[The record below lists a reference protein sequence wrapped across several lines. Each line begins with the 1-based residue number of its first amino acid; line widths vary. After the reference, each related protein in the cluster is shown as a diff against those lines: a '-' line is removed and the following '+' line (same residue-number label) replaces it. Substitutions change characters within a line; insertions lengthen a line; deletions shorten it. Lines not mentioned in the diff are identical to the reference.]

1 MNELFFEGQCKRE
14 QSQARLSSAECSLS
28 SIFYQL
34 IQVAIGSR
42 VCLSHTPRADEWKQ
56 LYEMARKQSLVG
68 VCFAGV
74 QRLVEQRQ
82 EPPEM
87 LYLTWMGMA
96 AKIQQRNEVVNR
108 QCVDVQKMLAEK
120 GFRSCIFKGQANAS
134 LYVVSDG
141 FNRFQVSEGSMDSTG
156 SPTVNHKPSTI
167 NLTALRQSG
176 DIDIWIEGG
185 KKRVIELVQEIAP
198 TKEIRETHAH
208 MDVFPDTEVEA
219 HYRPGL
225 IRNFVKNAML
235 QKFFQEE
242 AEACFSNIIRLEVSG
257 EGLEIVAPTTEF
269 NLVHQMTHIFHH
281 LFTEGVGLRQVMD
294 YYMVLRTVQEVSEVS
309 RVQKVVSELGL
320 ERFASALMWV
330 IKTVFVGHEN
340 DDDNDNFFP
349 WTPNEKDGRF
359 LLGEIMQSGNFGKY
373 DERHDFRNMNVV
385 QSLFR
390 ITGKNLSYLRFA
402 PFDWFW
408 SPLWRGYHF
417 CSRKLNGYQ

>member
-1 MNELFFEGQCKRE
+1 MNELFFE
-14 QSQARLSSAECSLS
+14 
-28 SIFYQL
+28 L
-34 IQVAIGSR
+34 IQIAIGSR
-42 VCLSHTPRADEWKQ
+42 VCLSHTPSADEWKQ
-56 LYEMARKQSLVG
+56 LYEMAKKQSLVG

-74 QRLVEQRQ
+74 QKLQLQ
-82 EPPEM
+82 KQCPDEM

-108 QCVDVQKMLAEK
+108 QCVEVQNMLAEK
-120 GFRSCIFKGQANAS
+120 GFRSCIFKGQAVAS
-134 LYVVSDG
+134 LYHSL
-141 FNRFQVSEGSMDSTG
+141 
-156 SPTVNHKPSTI
+156 PSQPSS
-167 NLTALRQSG
+167 LSALRQSG

-185 KKRVIELVQEIAP
+185 KKRVIDLVQEIAP

-208 MDVFPDTEVEA
+208 LDVFPDTEVEA

-225 IRNFVKNAML
+225 IRNFVKNAKL

-242 AEACFSNIIRLEVSG
+242 AEACFSNMINISNPSVG
-257 EGLEIVAPTTEF
+257 ELCRTTNSSNHSEPLTIVAPTTQF
-269 NLVHQMTHIFHH
+269 NLVHQLTHIYHH

-294 YYMVLRTVQEVSEVS
+294 YYMVLRTVSSFDSATSTSLSTSQEPSFKFQVGS
-309 RVQKVVSELGL
+309 RVQEVIKSLGL

-330 IKTVFVGHEN
+330 IAHVFEGNNHLKPAEG
-340 DDDNDNFFP
+340 DETLKP
-349 WTPNEKDGRF
+349 SETASWMLWTPNEKDGRF
-359 LLGEIMQSGNFGKY
+359 LLGEIIQSGNFGKY

-408 SPLWRGYHF
+408 SPLWRGYHY
-417 CSRKLNGYQ
+417 CSRKINGYK

>member
-1 MNELFFEGQCKRE
+1 MNELFFELIRV
-14 QSQARLSSAECSLS
+14 
-28 SIFYQL
+28 SIGAQ
-34 IQVAIGSR
+34 
-42 VCLSHTPRADEWKQ
+42 VCLSHTPSADEWKQ
-56 LYEMARKQSLVG
+56 LYEMAKKQSLVG

-74 QRLVEQRQ
+74 QKLGFASYDNVNDDDN
-82 EPPEM
+82 PSNASNTSNLTEM

-108 QCVDVQKMLAEK
+108 QCVEVQKMLAEK
-120 GFRSCIFKGQANAS
+120 GFRSCIFKGQAVAS
-134 LYVVSDG
+134 LYHSL
-141 FNRFQVSEGSMDSTG
+141 
-156 SPTVNHKPSTI
+156 PSS
-167 NLTALRQSG
+167 LSALRQSG

-208 MDVFPDTEVEA
+208 LDVFPDTEVEA

-225 IRNFVKNAML
+225 IRNFPKNASL
-235 QKFFQEE
+235 QRFFQEQ
-242 AEACFSNIIRLEVSG
+242 AEACFSNKIRLEVSG
-257 EGLEIVAPTTEF
+257 EGVEIVAPTTEF
-269 NLVHQMTHIFHH
+269 NLVHQLTHIFHH

-294 YYMVLRTVQEVSEVS
+294 YYFVLQSTKGKEGSEELRMVK
-309 RVQKVVSELGL
+309 KVVSDLGL
-320 ERFASALMWV
+320 NRFASALMWV

-373 DERHDFRNMNVV
+373 DERHDFRNMNLV

-408 SPLWRGYHF
+408 SPLWRGYHY
-417 CSRKLNGYQ
+417 CSRKINGYK